1 MTSPKSRGKCKS
13 TTVQQQPEN
22 RVIDIK
28 ATSIMH
34 SDRCTMYWKLYCCC
48 IIGSRKEV
56 LNAITNGTF
65 NFEVLSPIGDL
76 KTDMRC
82 RMHHIL

>member
-1 MTSPKSRGKCKS
+1 MTSPKSHGKCKS

-34 SDRCTMYWKLYCCC
+34 SDLCPY
-48 IIGSRKEV
+48 
-56 LNAITNGTF
+56 
-65 NFEVLSPIGDL
+65 
-76 KTDMRC
+76 
-82 RMHHIL
+82 ILQIYGATGNYTVAALLGAGKKY

>member
-34 SDRCTMYWKLYCCC
+34 SDLCPYILQIHGAT
-48 IIGSRKEV
+48 
-56 LNAITNGTF
+56 GTG
-65 NFEVLSPIGDL
+65 NYTVAALLGAG
-76 KTDMRC
+76 KKY
-82 RMHHIL
+82 